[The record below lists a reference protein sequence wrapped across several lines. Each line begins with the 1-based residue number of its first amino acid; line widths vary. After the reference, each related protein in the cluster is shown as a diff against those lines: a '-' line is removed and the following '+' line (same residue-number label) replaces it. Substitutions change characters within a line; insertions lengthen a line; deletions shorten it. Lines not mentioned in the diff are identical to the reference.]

1 MKPGGFPERDWL
13 ARLWRALFLAGAL
26 LLLATMTPPGPRP
39 PPPGPGEGTIM
50 VARVPLD
57 PGDPGRRRVGALR
70 FLEGW
75 SLTSADE
82 RFGGLSGLHVEAGA
96 VTAISDIGVVMR
108 FPVPGA
114 RDRLPVRFD
123 PLVEGPG
130 PRTRKSNRDSEAMA
144 IDGGRLWVLF
154 ERTNMVWRYDLDSL
168 RARSA
173 ARPAGLSRRG
183 GNRGVEGLAA
193 LADGRF
199 LIFLEGS
206 DDGSPFSGAVLV
218 AGDPSVPGVA
228 AARLRYRRPPGYRAT
243 DAAALPDGRVLVVNR
258 RFRLFEGISARLVVL
273 DPAGIGD
280 GGTLAG
286 REIARLEAP
295 LTVDNMEAV
304 SVTRENGRTIVWLA
318 SDDNFSPLQ
327 RTLLLKFELMEQP
340 SPRRDR

>member
-1 MKPGGFPERDWL
+1 M
-13 ARLWRALFLAGAL
+13 FLAGAA
-26 LLLATMTPPGPRP
+26 LLLATVTPPGPRP
-39 PPPGPGEGTIM
+39 PPPGPGEAVIL
-50 VARVPLD
+50 AAPVPLD
-57 PGDPGRRRVGALR
+57 PGDPRRRRVGALR
-70 FLEGW
+70 FVEGW
-75 SLTSADE
+75 SLTSADD

-96 VTAISDIGVVMR
+96 VTAVSDVGVVMR
-108 FPVPGA
+108 FPLPTA
-114 RDRLPVRFD
+114 RATLPVRFD
-123 PLVEGPG
+123 PLVDGPG

-144 IDGGRLWVLF
+144 VGGGRLWVLF
-154 ERTNMVWRYDLDSL
+154 ERTNMVWRYDRDTL

-183 GNRGVEGLAA
+183 GNRGTEGMAA

-199 LIFLEGS
+199 LIFLEGP
-206 DDGSPFSGAVLV
+206 DDDRPFSGAVLV
-218 AGDPSVPGVA
+218 AGDPSVPGTPA
-228 AARLRYRRPPGYRAT
+228 TRLRYRRPVGYRAT

-258 RFRLFEGISARLVVL
+258 RFRLLEGISARLVVL
-273 DPAGIGD
+273 DPARIGE

-327 RTLLLKFELMEQP
+327 RTLLMKFELVE
-340 SPRRDR
+340 